1 MSETTLKPNEQ
12 LNITDDLFET
22 LPEDEKNA
30 EFIAITLKTFAR
42 DAWDRFRKNKLAL
55 IGLIYLIVVIIL
67 AIIVPMVAPF
77 QFDTQDMANRNAL
90 PSLTHLFGTDKLG
103 RDIFVRIMY
112 GARVSLSIGF
122 STAAINLVIGVLYGG
137 ISGYV
142 GGKVD
147 MVMMRIIDIIYSVP
161 SLIYVV
167 LILLVFGDS
176 IGSMMFAICL
186 TSWIGMARQVRTQ
199 IMSLKEMEF
208 SLAAKVLGASNS
220 RILLRHLIINA
231 LGPIIVSLTMMVPG
245 AIFTEAS
252 LSFIGIG
259 LNPAVPSWGKLAN
272 DCRALVFNQPIQI
285 IWPVGAISLTILALN
300 FVGDG
305 IGEAFQARTR

>member
-1 MSETTLKPNEQ
+1 MSEKNLV
-12 LNITDDLFET
+12 LTDDLFEK
-22 LPEDEKNA
+22 LPEEEKNS
-30 EFIAITLKTFAR
+30 EFIAVAIKTFAK

-55 IGLIYLIVVIIL
+55 AGLIFLIVMILL
-67 AIIVPMVAPF
+67 AIIVPQVAPYK
-77 QFDTQDMANRNAL
+77 FDTQDMANRNAM
-90 PSLTHLFGTDKLG
+90 PSLQHLFGTDKLG
-103 RDIFVRIMY
+103 RDIFVRVMY
-112 GARVSLSIGF
+112 GARVSLAIGF
-122 STAAINLVIGVLYGG
+122 STAAINLVIGILYGG

-142 GGKVD
+142 GGRVD
-147 MVMMRIIDIIYSVP
+147 MIMMRIVDIIYAVP

-176 IGSMMFAICL
+176 VGSMMLAICL

-208 SLAAKVLGASNS
+208 SLAAKVIGASNS
-220 RILLRHLIINA
+220 RILIRHLVINA

-252 LSFIGIG
+252 LSFVGIG
-259 LNPAVPSWGKLAN
+259 LNPAIPSWGKLAN
-272 DCRALVFNQPIQI
+272 DCRQLIFTQPLQVL
-285 IWPVGAISLTILALN
+285 WPVAAISLTILALN

>member
-1 MSETTLKPNEQ
+1 MSEKNLV
-12 LNITDDLFET
+12 LTDDLFEK
-22 LPEDEKNA
+22 LPEEDKNS
-30 EFIAITLKTFAR
+30 EFIAVAIKTFAK

-55 IGLIYLIVVIIL
+55 AGLIFLIVMILL
-67 AIIVPMVAPF
+67 AIIVPQVAPYK
-77 QFDTQDMANRNAL
+77 FDTQDMANRNAM
-90 PSLTHLFGTDKLG
+90 PSLQHLFGTDKLG
-103 RDIFVRIMY
+103 RDIFVRVMY
-112 GARVSLSIGF
+112 GARVSLAIGF
-122 STAAINLVIGVLYGG
+122 STAAINLVIGILYGG

-142 GGKVD
+142 GGRVD
-147 MVMMRIIDIIYSVP
+147 MIMMRIVDIIYAVP

-176 IGSMMFAICL
+176 IGSMMLAICL

-208 SLAAKVLGASNS
+208 SLAAKVIGASNS

-252 LSFIGIG
+252 LSFVGIG
-259 LNPAVPSWGKLAN
+259 LNPAIPSWGKLAN
-272 DCRALVFNQPIQI
+272 DCRQLIFTQPIQV
-285 IWPVGAISLTILALN
+285 IWPVAAISLTILALN

>member
-1 MSETTLKPNEQ
+1 MSEKNLEISN
-12 LNITDDLFET
+12 DLFEK
-22 LPEDEKNA
+22 LPEEEKNS
-30 EFIAITLKTFAR
+30 EFIAVAIKTFAK
-42 DAWDRFRKNKLAL
+42 DAWDRFRRNKLAL
-55 IGLIYLIVVIIL
+55 GGLIFLIIMIIL
-67 AIIVPMVAPF
+67 AIVVPEVAPY

-90 PSLTHLFGTDKLG
+90 PSLQHLFGTDKLG

-122 STAAINLVIGVLYGG
+122 STAAINLVIGILYGG

-142 GGKVD
+142 GGRVD
-147 MVMMRIIDIIYSVP
+147 MVMMRIVDIIYAVP

-176 IGSMMFAICL
+176 VGSMMLAICL
-186 TSWIGMARQVRTQ
+186 TSWIGMARQVRAQ

-208 SLAAKVLGASNS
+208 SLAAKVIGASNS
-220 RILLRHLIINA
+220 RILIRHLVINA

-252 LSFIGIG
+252 LSFVGIG
-259 LNPAVPSWGKLAN
+259 LNPAIPSWGKLAN
-272 DCRALVFNQPIQI
+272 DCRQLIFTQPIQV
-285 IWPVGAISLTILALN
+285 IWPVAAISLTILALN

>member
-1 MSETTLKPNEQ
+1 MSETA
-12 LNITDDLFET
+12 LNITDDLFEK
-22 LPEDEKNA
+22 LPEEDKDA
-30 EFIAITLKTFAR
+30 DFIAIPLKTFAK
-42 DAWDRFRKNKLAL
+42 DAWDRFKRNKLAVA
-55 IGLIYLIVVIIL
+55 GLIFVTVVIIL
-67 AIIVPMVAPF
+67 AIIVPMVAPY
-77 QFDTQDMANRNAL
+77 QFDTQDMSNRNAL
-90 PSLTHLFGTDKLG
+90 PSLQHLFGTDKLG

-112 GARVSLSIGF
+112 GARVSLSIAF
-122 STAAINLVIGVLYGG
+122 ATAAINLVIGILYGG
-137 ISGYV
+137 ISGYI
-142 GGKVD
+142 GGRVD
-147 MVMMRIIDIIYSVP
+147 MVMMRIIDIIYAVP

-176 IGSMMFAICL
+176 IGSMMLAICL

-208 SLAAKVLGASNS
+208 SLAAKVIGASNT
-220 RILLRHLIINA
+220 RVLLKHLVINA

-259 LNPAVPSWGKLAN
+259 LNPAIPSWGKLAN
-272 DCRALVFNQPIQI
+272 DCRQLIFTQPIQV
-285 IWPVGAISLTILALN
+285 IWPVAAISLTILALN
-300 FVGDG
+300 FIGDG

>member
-1 MSETTLKPNEQ
+1 MSEKNLV
-12 LNITDDLFET
+12 LSDDLFEK
-22 LPEDEKNA
+22 LPEDDKNS
-30 EFIAITLKTFAR
+30 EFIAVAIKTFAK
-42 DAWDRFRKNKLAL
+42 DAWDRFRRNKPAL
-55 IGLIYLIVVIIL
+55 GGLIFLIIMIVLAIVVP
-67 AIIVPMVAPF
+67 AVAPY

-90 PSLTHLFGTDKLG
+90 PSLQHLFGTDKLG
-103 RDIFVRIMY
+103 RDIFVRVMY
-112 GARVSLSIGF
+112 GARVSLAIGF
-122 STAAINLVIGVLYGG
+122 STAAINLVIGILYGG

-142 GGKVD
+142 GGRVD
-147 MVMMRIIDIIYSVP
+147 MIMMRIVDIIYAVP

-176 IGSMMFAICL
+176 VGSMMLAICL

-208 SLAAKVLGASNS
+208 SLAAKVIGASNS
-220 RILLRHLIINA
+220 RILIRHLVINA

-245 AIFTEAS
+245 AIFTETS
-252 LSFIGIG
+252 LSFVGIG
-259 LNPAVPSWGKLAN
+259 LNPAIPSWGKLAN
-272 DCRALVFNQPIQI
+272 DCRQLIFTQPLQVL
-285 IWPVGAISLTILALN
+285 WPVAAISLTILALN

>member
-1 MSETTLKPNEQ
+1 M
-12 LNITDDLFET
+12 
-22 LPEDEKNA
+22 
-30 EFIAITLKTFAR
+30 
-42 DAWDRFRKNKLAL
+42 
-55 IGLIYLIVVIIL
+55 
-67 AIIVPMVAPF
+67 
-77 QFDTQDMANRNAL
+77 
-90 PSLTHLFGTDKLG
+90 PSLQHLFGTDKLG
-103 RDIFVRIMY
+103 RDIFVRVMY
-112 GARVSLSIGF
+112 GARVSLAIGF
-122 STAAINLVIGVLYGG
+122 STAAINLVIGILYGG

-142 GGKVD
+142 GGRVD
-147 MVMMRIIDIIYSVP
+147 MIMMRIVDIIYAVP

-176 IGSMMFAICL
+176 IGSMMLAICL

-208 SLAAKVLGASNS
+208 SLAAKVIGASNS

-252 LSFIGIG
+252 LSFVGIG
-259 LNPAVPSWGKLAN
+259 LNPAIPSWGKLAN
-272 DCRALVFNQPIQI
+272 DCRQLIFTQPIQV
-285 IWPVGAISLTILALN
+285 IWPVAAISLTILALN